1 MVKLKSLTKILFAV
15 ILNIWAGI
23 AAAQSALRFRADAWD
38 ETVCPQGSEG
48 IQKGFLCSG
57 AVIANQED
65 WECVCRLMWQ
75 SVRWKA
81 ETLPEKTAMRT
92 MRKTRVLK
100 IAESQI
106 ESCAQVNNP
115 SHCSLAR
122 RTEFCLIAPGDITL
136 DVDMAHEI

>member
-48 IQKGFLCSG
+48 IQKGFRWSW

-65 WECVCRLMWQ
+65 WECVGRLMWQ

-81 ETLPEKTAMRT
+81 ETLPEKTAIRT
-92 MRKTRVLK
+92 MPKTRVLNN
-100 IAESQI
+100 ADWQDEES
-106 ESCAQVNNP
+106 AQVNHP
-115 SHCSLAR
+115 SHCSLAL
-122 RTEFCLIAPGDITL
+122 RTEFRNTL
-136 DVDMAHEI
+136 PWGQA